1 MVSSSI
7 PSISSMSESAS
18 SSSESDSSKSMSS
31 RVSGY
36 SWTKGEDGV
45 CNDCVDADEGVLMSE
60 DMDGCVVKIVT
71 LGLMDGTWCGARKRL
86 EI

>member
-7 PSISSMSESAS
+7 PSMPSISESMS

-31 RVSGY
+31 RLSGY

-45 CNDCVDADEGVLMSE
+45 CIDADEGVLTSD
-60 DMDGCVVKIVT
+60 DMDGCDVKIVT
-71 LGLMDGTWCGARKRL
+71 LGLMDATWCGARKRL